1 MSTLTAEQRGDLA
14 ERMLPVAAHLAALVH
29 GDGGPE
35 DVAQV
40 LAGLDET
47 QKNALIVVLA
57 GLVDPEQPVG
67 KALSWIDV
75 TRHGA
80 LGVSSWMGQLPLKEH
95 VPDDVE
101 EVGDDYIDEVAVRQY
116 LRGVNSEV
124 TKRERLEAVARGVR
138 TGMDYPEFDA
148 MYGLRKGSTATF
160 VSRMRRRLIDL
171 GEPVP
176 SMERPEQRVFSEE
189 EVIKIRER
197 SATGVPDVDLALS
210 FGTDP
215 RTIGHICRGHRY
227 PKYGGPIR
235 EARSTRG
242 LKASREF
249 GCGHADNSLAGR
261 RGKAEEI
268 AA

>member
-1 MSTLTAEQRGDLA
+1 MSTLTVEQRADLA
-14 ERMLPVAAHLAALVH
+14 EQMLPVAAHLTALVH

-35 DVAQV
+35 DVAKA
-40 LAGLDET
+40 LEGLNET

-67 KALSWIDV
+67 KALSWLDV
-75 TRHGA
+75 TKHGA
-80 LGVSSWMGQLPLKEH
+80 LGVASWMGQRPLREH
-95 VPDDVE
+95 VPDDVAE
-101 EVGDDYIDEVAVRQY
+101 IGDDYIDEVAVQQH
-116 LRGVNSEV
+116 LRGTNLYV
-124 TKRERLEAVARGVR
+124 TNRERLEAVARGVR

-160 VSRMRRRLIDL
+160 VSRMRRRLEML

-176 SMERPEQRVFSEE
+176 SMDRPEQRVFTEA
-189 EVIKIRER
+189 EVIAIRER
-197 SATGVPDVDLALS
+197 SARGVPDVDLALS
-210 FGTDP
+210 FGTDS
-215 RTIGHICRGHRY
+215 RTIGAICRGARY
-227 PKYGGPIR
+227 SKVGGPIR
-235 EARSTRG
+235 QARGAKS

-261 RGKAEEI
+261 RIKEKEM